1 MRERQ
6 RWWWLLLLI
15 PVLLVGGFVI
25 WAESTADPMPKAQRA
40 LETPAGAD
48 DVLVVTT
55 DWLTF
60 RPVDQEPS
68 TGLILYPGGRVEP
81 AAYAPAAREIAAEG
95 YLVVVVPM
103 PLNLAV
109 IAPGRASRVIT
120 AFPDIEHWAIGGHSL
135 GGAMAARFAHQNPST
150 VDALLLWASYPAEGN
165 DLSDRDIL
173 VTSVY
178 GTQDGL
184 ATPDEVRASRSL
196 LPENTEWVQIDGGNH
211 AQFGWYGPQ
220 DGDQPATVSREAQQ
234 QMVIAASVALLD
246 RVEEGRPGQNA
257 RGRKPRHRLPVTE
270 AVWYRL
276 ATSLISRSADS
287 LGRSEMGQRGSASC
301 YGRGP
306 GSRASRSP
314 AS

>member
-25 WAESTADPMPKAQRA
+25 WAESTADPMLEAQRA

-48 DVLVVTT
+48 NVLVVTT

-60 RPVDQEPS
+60 RPMDQEPS

-120 AFPDIEHWAIGGHSL
+120 AFPYMEHWAIGGHSL

-150 VDALLLWASYPAEGN
+150 VDGLSLWASYPAEGN

-234 QMVIAASVALLD
+234 QLVVAASVALLE
-246 RVEEGRPGQNA
+246 RVEEERPAQDSKILNQA
-257 RGRKPRHRLPVTE
+257 
-270 AVWYRL
+270 
-276 ATSLISRSADS
+276 LISCAA
-287 LGRSEMGQRGSASC
+287 GTPVYRGE
-301 YGRGP
+301 
-306 GSRASRSP
+306 
-314 AS
+314 